1 MAKSSTS
8 PAPSMRL
15 LSHGERAA
23 RRGRRKR
30 RRRRRRGGR
39 RSRPEPGGEGG
50 QEGGAGQQGRAHAR
64 EEAHVLGLVSIETK
78 GLIYQYTRKSLIKMD
93 TS

>member
-23 RRGRRKR
+23 RRGRRR
-30 RRRRRRGGR
+30 RRRRRR